1 LRPEPLEKASLPEAL
16 GRLAERWSEES
27 DIAAGVTVTGT
38 PRQLSPEIEAT
49 LFRTAQEALANVRK
63 HAHASRV
70 ALTLSYMG
78 NCVALD
84 VRDDGAGFDPSQ
96 TGTEARDRTSGGFG
110 LKGMRERIEQ
120 AGGALSVE
128 SAPGEGSTLAVEL
141 PMVAPESGDP
151 EPLRVEP
158 AGRVP

>member
-1 LRPEPLEKASLPEAL
+1 
-16 GRLAERWSEES
+16 
-27 DIAAGVTVTGT
+27 VTGT

-63 HAHASRV
+63 HARASQV

-78 NCVALD
+78 NTVALD
-84 VRDDGAGFDPSQ
+84 ARDDGVGFDPSR
-96 TGTEARDRTSGGFG
+96 TATEAGDRTSGGFG

-120 AGGALSVE
+120 AGGSLSVE

-141 PMVAPESGDP
+141 PMLAPESGSP
-151 EPLRVEP
+151 EPLRVESG
-158 AGRVP
+158 GRVP